1 MPYKDKEYLKKWRE
15 LNKDYLRECDN
26 RYYQNNKNNTE
37 FKLKKNAYAKKYYEK
52 NKKRILRRI
61 KENYWN
67 LSDQKRIELN
77 ERNKKYL
84 RKRRKVDKNFL
95 IKCKLRTAV
104 RRAFRKFIKKK
115 KICSS
120 KKYGINYKAIIEH
133 LKPFPKDLGNYE
145 IHHIKPLFTFNFI
158 NKDGSINLKEI
169 SNAFSPE
176 NHRLLLTEEH
186 KEIHRRLKK

>member
-1 MPYKDKEYLKKWRE
+1 M
-15 LNKDYLRECDN
+15 
-26 RYYQNNKNNTE
+26 
-37 FKLKKNAYAKKYYEK
+37 
-52 NKKRILRRI
+52 
-61 KENYWN
+61 
-67 LSDQKRIELN
+67 SDQKRIELN